1 MIPRATPRLRRAFTL
16 IELLVTISIIA
27 ILASMTM
34 GSISIVRDQAK
45 KAQCRNNLRS
55 LALAAIGYTNDN
67 EGLFSLAANHS
78 WGDSQWP
85 AGLATSGSPSSA
97 FPSACVNSYY
107 SGAVQP
113 YLYATLI
120 DYDVIPVSPG
130 GATPNSLRCPLRQ
143 SKVASNSRPY
153 MQAANNNWGT
163 SYWWNYPMAAGKPM
177 AAHGAS
183 RARLIFDWFY
193 PDWVA
198 YDFMHRDATTNTIFA
213 DMHGECETYA
223 ANRTLNPDVT
233 SGAKPGLLT
242 NPWYTNGW
250 IQ

>member
-1 MIPRATPRLRRAFTL
+1 MRRPTTHRLRRAFTL
-16 IELLVTISIIA
+16 IELLVAISIIA

-78 WGDSQWP
+78 WSDSQWP

-120 DYDVIPVSPG
+120 DYDIVPVSPG
-130 GATPNSLRCPLRQ
+130 ARPPATFD
-143 SKVASNSRPY
+143 APY
-153 MQAANNNWGT
+153 
-163 SYWWNYPMAAGKPM
+163 
-177 AAHGAS
+177 
-183 RARLIFDWFY
+183 
-193 PDWVA
+193 
-198 YDFMHRDATTNTIFA
+198 
-213 DMHGECETYA
+213 
-223 ANRTLNPDVT
+223 ANRRSPPIPVPTCRPPT
-233 SGAKPGLLT
+233 IIGARAIGGTIPWRPA
-242 NPWYTNGW
+242 NPWPPTEPAGHA
-250 IQ
+250 